1 MSRRVRLAAMALLLS
16 FVVGSAAA
24 CTDLT
29 GPRSLDGQQAD
40 MDWQGSEN

>member
-1 MSRRVRLAAMALLLS
+1 MSRKVRLAAMALLLS
-16 FVVGSAAA
+16 FVVGTAA

-29 GPRSLDGQQAD
+29 GPRSLDSQQD